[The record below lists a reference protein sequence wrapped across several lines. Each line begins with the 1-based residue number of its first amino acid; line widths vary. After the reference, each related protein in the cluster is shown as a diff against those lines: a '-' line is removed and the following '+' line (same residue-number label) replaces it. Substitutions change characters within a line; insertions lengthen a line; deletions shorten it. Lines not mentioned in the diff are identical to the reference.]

1 MIMLRRNFIKKSVL
15 SVPLLAS
22 VPAISLGSSSLQV
35 GLAQWSLHR
44 ALQSKK
50 IDNLEFA
57 QIAKEKGYEVHGCDQ
72 KLYHPMDK
80 VLQRASIKVDE
91 GYDEKNLPSNIDIFV
106 IGNVISR
113 GNPLMEHILTKGYRY
128 CSGPDFL
135 YEHIIRNKH
144 VIAVSGTH
152 GKTSVSAMTSK
163 IFLDQQ
169 PETGYLIAGETKDFP
184 CSSKFG
190 SGDFFVLEADEYD

>member
-1 MIMLRRNFIKKSVL
+1 MKIYI
-15 SVPLLAS
+15 
-22 VPAISLGSSSLQV
+22 LGIGGTFMS
-35 GLAQWSLHR
+35 GIAQL
-44 ALQSKK
+44 
-50 IDNLEFA
+50 
-57 QIAKEKGYEVHGCDQ
+57 AKEKGYEVCGCDQ

-113 GNPLMEHILTKGYRY
+113 GNPLMEYILTKGYRY

-135 YEHIIRNKH
+135 YEHILRNKQ

-169 PETGYLIAGETKDFP
+169 PETGYLIKTKTERI
-184 CSSKFG
+184 K
-190 SGDFFVLEADEYD
+190 